1 MLSASGVG
9 ASGSPKPT
17 NYNFKTAHNTATK
30 ITQHN
35 ALIFP
40 ASKHNLIDTMT
51 LFHVTVA
58 SYGWIYWQNP
68 NSIKF
73 SPQSEEYLKSK
84 VSDKIKKLAN
94 ALIIFNNIS
103 DVLMTSFIIKDPPR
117 FFPFVWKT
125 PHMFAFFYLLSIVPV
140 LIRADAISAAYCCC
154 FVFHASTVYR
164 HALQLRSFP
173 SVVILCKVIIIEI
186 WPQRKNR
193 NVFSTCFE
201 DTIDNTWLLV

>member
-17 NYNFKTAHNTATK
+17 NYSFKTAHNTATK

-125 PHMFAFFYLLSIVPV
+125 SHMFAFFYLLSIVPV
-140 LIRADAISAAYCCC
+140 LIRVDAISAAYCCC

-173 SVVILCKVIIIEI
+173 SVVILL
-186 WPQRKNR
+186 WRTFADKN
-193 NVFSTCFE
+193 N
-201 DTIDNTWLLV
+201 WK